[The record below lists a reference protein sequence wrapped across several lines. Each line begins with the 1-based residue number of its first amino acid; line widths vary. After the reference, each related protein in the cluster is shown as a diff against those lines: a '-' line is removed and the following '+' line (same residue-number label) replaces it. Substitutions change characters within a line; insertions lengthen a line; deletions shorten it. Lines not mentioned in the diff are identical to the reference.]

1 MSFIFDNDN
10 ILITNSS
17 SSTLFNKSLVS
28 NTNII
33 RSNMLGID
41 NYSVNIINNN
51 NSTIKPN
58 SVLTT
63 IDNVNA
69 MWITI
74 PHYIFSDIIN
84 TIDNT
89 DNVLLSIPINNNTS
103 YTLTTTIIC
112 KSTTDLQQISIT
124 MNSVYGKNTI
134 SIVQSGSDNIIN
146 KNGDSS
152 LMNINLRSFIN
163 TNTGNIDIICNG
175 INDTKL
181 SWNAFTQYIFV

>member
-1 MSFIFDNDN
+1 MSFIFDTDN

-17 SSTLFNKSLVS
+17 SSVLLNKSLVS
-28 NTNII
+28 NSNII
-33 RSNMLGID
+33 RANMLGID
-41 NYSVNIINNN
+41 NYSVNITNNN

-89 DNVLLSIPINNNTS
+89 DNVLLSIPLNNNTS

-112 KSTTDLQQISIT
+112 KSTTGLQISIT
-124 MNSVYGKNTI
+124 MNSVYGKNTT
-134 SIVQSGSDNIIN
+134 SIVKSGSDNIIN

-152 LMNINLRSFIN
+152 LMNINLRSSIN

-175 INDTKL
+175 INDTNL